1 MRTAEGAARSRGA
14 ERSRGTAYAFAWG
27 GTLAF
32 FLSLGF
38 FLFSYVVTFGE
49 RVPPPPGTAPD
60 RATAAAVDILLF
72 TAFALHHSVFAR
84 LRVRA
89 WVARIVPADLE
100 RSWYVWIASALFVA
114 VCLFWQPVEGVAWR
128 LSGPARWLAFA
139 AQGVGIWLTLHSA
152 AVIDIFE
159 LSGIRQLS
167 PRAGR
172 FEFKTAGP
180 YGWVR
185 HPIYTGW
192 FLFVLGAPTMTMTR
206 LVFAVVSCVYLLVAI
221 PLEERSIRASSA
233 GAYDAYAKQVRW
245 KLIPRLY

>member
-1 MRTAEGAARSRGA
+1 MRTAEGATRPPGAGPSRS
-14 ERSRGTAYAFAWG
+14 TAHAFAWG

-38 FLFSYVVTFGE
+38 FLYSFVVTFGE
-49 RVPPPPGTAPD
+49 PVRGRPGTAADPASAIAID
-60 RATAAAVDILLF
+60 TLLF

-84 LRVRA
+84 LRVRS

-100 RSWYVWIASALFVA
+100 RSSYVWIASALFVA
-114 VCLFWQPVEGVAWR
+114 VCLLWQPVEGVAWR
-128 LSGPARWLAFA
+128 LTGTWRWLAFA
-139 AQGVGIWLTLHSA
+139 AQAVGIWLTLHGA
-152 AVIDIFE
+152 AVIDLLE

-167 PRAGR
+167 PQAGT
-172 FEFKTAGP
+172 FEFKTSGP

-192 FLFVLGAPTMTMTR
+192 FLFVLSAPTMTMTR
-206 LVFAVVSCVYLLVAI
+206 LVFAVISCAYLLVAI
-221 PLEERSIRASSA
+221 PFEERSIRASSA

-245 KLIPRLY
+245 KLIPGLY